1 MYTQN
6 IMCGKLFIVVGYVW
20 EERNQTEELQYFMKN
35 QTYFEELPYEKFM
48 KYGAET
54 LSEAELLAIIIR
66 TGTEG
71 ESALNLASKILHLPG
86 YPNGLI
92 GLHYATVDDF
102 LKIKGIGKVKA
113 VRLKCITELSK
124 RLSETERICGVQMD
138 RPETVASYY
147 MERLRHRLREVVVL
161 VMMDNKNRLMK
172 DCIISEGTINASLMS
187 AREIFLTAFQNQAVS
202 ILLLHNHPSGDPTP
216 SISDIQITKKI
227 AEASKLVEIPL
238 IDHIIIGDNKYIS
251 FKEKGYL

>member
-1 MYTQN
+1 
-6 IMCGKLFIVVGYVW
+6 
-20 EERNQTEELQYFMKN
+20 MKN
-35 QTYFEELPYEKFM
+35 QDYYEELPYEKFL
-48 KYGAET
+48 KYGADT

-71 ESALNLASKILHLPG
+71 ASALNLATKILNIPG
-86 YPNGLI
+86 HPQGLL

-102 LKIKGIGKVKA
+102 LKIKGIGQVKA
-113 VRLKCITELSK
+113 VKLKCIAELSK
-124 RLSETERICGVQMD
+124 RLSETERKASIQMD
-138 RPETVASYY
+138 KPETVASYY
-147 MERLRHRLREVVVL
+147 MERLRHRQREVVLL
-161 VMMDNKNRLMK
+161 VMTDNKNRLLN
-172 DCIISEGTINASLMS
+172 DCVISEGTVNAALMS
-187 AREIFLTAFQNQAVS
+187 AREIFLTAFQNKAVS